1 MTIFPKAF
9 RFVADLTV
17 GKTAKWLR
25 ILGFDTLLVRHPDEK
40 FLSDCLADG
49 RIFVTR
55 DSKAAC
61 RRGMTNTL
69 LLDADSPISQL
80 ADILNRL
87 GLQEHVLAAVRTT
100 LGKGSTRPRS
110 SPASIKLLSRCIR
123 CNEPL
128 VVVSRSEIVDEVP
141 DFTWSTQSRFRRCP
155 ECLRVYW
162 EGTHKEQILGK
173 IRKICNEAA

>member
-9 RFVADLTV
+9 QFVTDLTV

-25 ILGFDTLLVRHPDEK
+25 ILGFDTLFVRHPDEK
-40 FLSDCLADG
+40 FLSACLTDG
-49 RIFVTR
+49 RIFITR
-55 DSKAAC
+55 DSKVAC

-69 LLDADSPISQL
+69 LLDADSPIAQL
-80 ADILNRL
+80 TDILNRL
-87 GLQEHVLAAVRTT
+87 RLQDHVRVAVRTT
-100 LGKGSTRPRS
+100 LGEGSTRSQS
-110 SPASIKLLSRCIR
+110 SPTPIKLLSRCIR

-155 ECLRVYW
+155 KCLRVYW
-162 EGTHKEQILGK
+162 EGTHKEQVLEK
-173 IRKICNEAA
+173 IRKICNEAT